1 MTAVIIGGMDLL
13 GNPITYDSL
22 LVVMGL
28 ISTVVLWPLRRQRIG
43 RRTIASIWLALVASG
58 VHAFTEALPPT
69 APGADGSTPSASP
82 LQNIVTAV
90 WLMLWV
96 NVGIQVLDLV
106 LWEFLLVRRH
116 KTPPI
121 SRLVVDITNVVVLV
135 VAGLVVLSYVF
146 AQDLTALLVT
156 STVVSAV
163 IGLSLQ
169 DVLRNV
175 VAGIALQIEAPF
187 SLGDWVK
194 VAGFEGQIMQMNW
207 RTVTLRTRENNDIL
221 ITNGKI
227 ASEDIINWNRPARL
241 QAIDAYVGVAYP
253 HAPGE
258 VKAVLAQAVAGAAGV
273 QADPEVLVYT
283 DAYGDFAINY
293 RIRYWITDYEQ
304 VRDIQ
309 DAVMTRIW
317 YALGRAGMTIPFPIR
332 DVNLRTVP
340 EDAATRADATRR
352 RVVIETL
359 QPIEVFTPLSH
370 AQLAE
375 VAEHAD
381 LRRYTAG
388 EALMRQ
394 GEPGDSLYV
403 VHAGRVR
410 IDVSDAAGR
419 TVTVA
424 SRGPGEVFGEMS
436 LLTGEPRSASVIA
449 ETETEVVTVG
459 KAAFADILLA
469 DPAIADRISTQLTV
483 RADETGARL
492 AEADVEVAA
501 GKGRRDEM
509 VSRIRAFF
517 GLGEA
522 SGARQDRSDG
532 ATGT

>member
-1 MTAVIIGGMDLL
+1 MDLL
-13 GNPITYDSL
+13 GNPITYDTL
-22 LVVMGL
+22 LVLVGL
-28 ISTVVLWPLRRQRIG
+28 ISTAVLWPLRRQRIG
-43 RRTIASIWLALVASG
+43 RRTIVSVWLALLASG
-58 VHAFTEALPPT
+58 VHAFTETLPLP
-69 APGADGSTPSASP
+69 APGPDGSALSASP
-82 LQNIVTAV
+82 LQNMVTAV

-96 NVGIQVLDLV
+96 NVGIQVLDLL

-194 VAGFEGQIMQMNW
+194 VAGFEGQVMQMNW
-207 RTVTLRTRENNDIL
+207 RTVTLRTRENNHVL

-227 ASEDIINWNRPARL
+227 ASEDIVNWNRPVQL
-241 QAIDAYVGVAYP
+241 QGIDAYVGVAYP

-258 VKAVLAQAVAGAAGV
+258 VKTVLAQAVAGAAGV
-273 QADPEVLVYT
+273 QVDPGPQVYT
-283 DAYGDFAINY
+283 EEYGDFAINY
-293 RIRYWITDYEQ
+293 RIRYWITDYEDL
-304 VRDIQ
+304 REIQ
-309 DAVMTRIW
+309 DAVMTRVW
-317 YALGRAGMTIPFPIR
+317 YALRRAGMTIPFPIR

-340 EDAATRADATRR
+340 EDAATRAEATRR
-352 RVVIETL
+352 RVVVETL
-359 QPIEVFTPLSH
+359 QPIDVFSPLSH

-394 GEPGDSLYV
+394 GDPGDSLYV

-410 IDVSDAAGR
+410 IDVTDAAGR

-436 LLTGEPRSASVIA
+436 LLTGAPRNASVIA

-469 DPAIADRISTQLTV
+469 DPAIAERISAQLTV

-492 AEADVEVAA
+492 AEADAEAVT

-509 VSRIRAFF
+509 VGRIRSFF

-522 SGARQDRSDG
+522 RGDSRGQDAGGA
-532 ATGT
+532 